1 METFVLA
8 FIILIL
14 AVLGMSV
21 GVILSG
27 RTIKGSC
34 GGLNAISDADK
45 CVVCSKDI
53 DPNSPLKERLNC
65 PRVSKMQK
73 RLALSAQSATTVSR
87 S

>member
-8 FIILIL
+8 FIILGL

-21 GVILSG
+21 GVIVSG

-53 DPNSPLKERLNC
+53 DPNSPLKDRLNC
-65 PRVSKMQK
+65 PRVSRMQR
-73 RLALSAQSATTVSR
+73 RLAMSAQSAGALPR
-87 S
+87 N